1 MLCVAFW
8 VWQRLYFACS
18 QLIILQ
24 LLVLIILDLTK
35 HHFSMY
41 FFFGFLALT
50 RYLFPS
56 FYNQFLSI
64 CYFTFLLSTL
74 AFYAFREVKNFQL
87 AHWLCNYCCNCTN
100 WINNFL
106 LYQTFKIWTQII
118 HAKKIACWN
127 YLICRSIW
135 TFVIGNN

>member
-1 MLCVAFW
+1 MRC
-8 VWQRLYFACS
+8 
-18 QLIILQ
+18 ILSLTTTIFC
-24 LLVLIILDLTK
+24 LLSTDHSSATCANYLRPYKASFFHV
-35 HHFSMY
+35 

-87 AHWLCNYCCNCTN
+87 AHWLCNYCYNCTN